1 MWFYG
6 CLKGLSE
13 AEVKAELDTL
23 LDDVGLLH
31 KRHEQTKNLSGKRT
45 RLALNV
51 NMWNSINVVIYIFL
65 LKYKPLLCVC
75 QVGCRGSCLWQ

>member
-13 AEVKAELDTL
+13 EEVQSELDTL

-31 KRHEQTKNLSGKRT
+31 KRHEQTRNLSGNLT
-45 RLALNV
+45 V
-51 NMWNSINVVIYIFL
+51 Y
-65 LKYKPLLCVC
+65 LKKTKKTNTHI
-75 QVGCRGSCLWQ
+75 

>member
-13 AEVKAELDTL
+13 AEVISELDTL

-31 KRHEQTKNLSGKRT
+31 KRHEQTKNLSGKLDCLTSVEKRT
-45 RLALNV
+45 
-51 NMWNSINVVIYIFL
+51 
-65 LKYKPLLCVC
+65 
-75 QVGCRGSCLWQ
+75 

>member
-23 LDDVGLLH
+23 LEDVGLLH
-31 KRHEQTKNLSGKRT
+31 KRHEQTKNLSGKP
-45 RLALNV
+45 
-51 NMWNSINVVIYIFL
+51 NSWIAV
-65 LKYKPLLCVC
+65 YKHDHIL
-75 QVGCRGSCLWQ
+75 